1 MTALVK
7 PAVTFDGT
15 DRGGQYLPKLQALAA
30 AVDTAFEAYNM
41 QVAAAETAEQISQ
54 ATALLHQ
61 QTIELVE
68 EAQGYVTQ
76 VYNAIGTAG
85 NSAQFAAQLLT
96 ARTIAGVPFNGTQ
109 NINLT
114 ADNVG
119 AMSKTATV
127 VTDWNNALANGAF
140 YSLTGAANVPK
151 AAAGWQGFVS
161 VLNSENIRQ
170 IVWSADGPSVEMY
183 SRCGD
188 GTTLVWGAWVSLR
201 HSGDGLD
208 NTDIVTTA
216 ATISRRGVITRA
228 SIVPASASVTI
239 TIAPSFYQSKD
250 RIDLD
255 VMVPAGRQLTLACTT
270 TMAVA
275 NGTNG
280 TSHTLTGPVCA
291 LISLIHN
298 GTLWQLFIA

>member
-15 DRGGQYLPKLQALAA
+15 DRGGQYLQKLQTLAA
-30 AVDTAFEAYNM
+30 AVDTAFDAYNQ

-61 QTIELVE
+61 QTTELVE

-96 ARTIAGVPFNGTQ
+96 ARLIAGVPFNGTQ
-109 NINLT
+109 NIVLT

-119 AMSKTATV
+119 AMSKTATA
-127 VTDWNNALANGAF
+127 VTDWNSALTNGAF
-140 YSLTGAANVPK
+140 YSLSGAANVPK
-151 AAAGWQGFVS
+151 NAAGWQGFVS
-161 VLNSENIRQ
+161 VLNAENVRQ
-170 IVWSADGPSVEMY
+170 MVWSADGPAVEIY

-188 GTTLVWGAWVSLR
+188 GTPLVWGAWVSLR
-201 HSGDGLD
+201 HSADQLD
-208 NTDIVTTA
+208 NTDYITA
-216 ATISRRGVITRA
+216 ASSIARKGVVTRA
-228 SIVPASASVTI
+228 AIVPGTASVTI
-239 TIAPSFYQSKD
+239 TIPSGYQNKD
-250 RIDLD
+250 RIELD
-255 VMVPAGRQLTLACTT
+255 VMVPAGRQLTLSCALS
-270 TMAVA
+270 MDVA

-280 TSHTLTGPVCA
+280 TSHTLTGPVSA
-291 LISLIHN
+291 TISLIN
-298 GTLWQLFIA
+298 RSTLWQLFIA